1 MGVFSTRDFVNE
13 SYNTVDLLDESIDIT
28 NAGNIEDGAMGM
40 IIAETEANYTAMM
53 KTIGICE
60 LAAIEQ
66 EGEAIYEASDVSG
79 FFGKIKE
86 FFKNIL
92 EKIKRLFKNFLVKF
106 DSWTKSNKDFVTK
119 YKKQLIAA
127 KTKDLKFEGFV
138 YKIEGG
144 GDVASAPAEFKD
156 DQVASALSAVNS
168 ANSTA
173 INAILAEADADKMVS
188 AVKGLDGIK
197 DGSSDDEYNSFVSAL
212 DKIDENYD
220 DIMEALRGNMFA
232 KSKGKLTSEEYT
244 QELFKYY
251 RNGEETKSELE
262 DSDINI
268 TNLMSILLN
277 YNTVKKTVTD
287 AYNKIDKGIGKF
299 TKSLDRAENN
309 LLKEIPGQKDDTT
322 KTYSPKKATNAAV
335 RAISVM
341 NKVVKDHQQL
351 WTQMSNAHLR
361 AIKDQASQAKA
372 ICTKLLTRKPTKE
385 GADLIGDDE
394 GSYGVTH
401 SDAFGNLKFI

>member
-13 SYNTVDLLDESIDIT
+13 SYSTVDLLDESIDIT

-92 EKIKRLFKNFLVKF
+92 EKIKRLFKNFLVRF

-127 KTKDLKFEGFV
+127 KTKDLDFEG
-138 YKIEGG
+138 YKFTLPTNQSSIDESGISSTISNK
-144 GDVASAPAEFKD
+144 ASA
-156 DQVASALSAVNS
+156 ASALVGAVADIDPEKIAETTLSAVES
-168 ANSTA
+168 RG
-173 INAILAEADADKMVS
+173 ADGQKA
-188 AVKGLDGIK
+188 L
-197 DGSSDDEYNSFVSAL
+197 SSDL
-212 DKIDENYD
+212 DSIEDNYD
-220 DIMEALRGNMFA
+220 DIIEGFRGTFTGD
-232 KSKGKLTSEEYT
+232 KSLTADEFNE
-244 QELFKYY
+244 ELFKKF
-251 RNGEETKSELE
+251 RDGESTKTTLE
-262 DSDINI
+262 DSYINV
-268 TNLMSILLN
+268 TTLMSTLIN
-277 YNTVKKTVTD
+277 YDKVKKETEK
-287 AYNKIDKGIGKF
+287 AYREIDKFFNKF
-299 TKSLDRAENN
+299 TGKLDKAENK
-309 LLKEIPGQKDDTT
+309 LLKKVPGEKDPTSG
-322 KTYSPKKATNAAV
+322 KTVAKEATSLAV
-335 RAISVM
+335 RAISLT
-341 NKVVKDHQQL
+341 NRLVKDYQNC
-351 WTQMSNAHLR
+351 WTIYQNAHLR
-361 AIKDQASQAKA
+361 ALKDEASQAKA